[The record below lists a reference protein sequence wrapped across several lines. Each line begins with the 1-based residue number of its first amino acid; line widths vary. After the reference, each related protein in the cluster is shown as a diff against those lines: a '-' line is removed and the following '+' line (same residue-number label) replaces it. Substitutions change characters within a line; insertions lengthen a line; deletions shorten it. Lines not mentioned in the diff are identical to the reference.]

1 MQYLKLKINNSFTG
15 STEIEQ
21 ETNSDLVL
29 YNNYYSHTTNP
40 NKTIVNENNVRSFL
54 DDENNEKLVNNFVEY
69 IQYNSSPEEFKEI
82 FYNNKKLASVFNSFY
97 DNNPDIFSNNEN
109 EKIVKSDIDKN
120 SAKVQKNEIDESYYI
135 CFKVD
140 WTKKIIEDVDFSEYT
155 KDCVK
160 KNYTYKKIYTEKK
173 LEKSEYIVNYD
184 YIKLFKDKNNIG
196 FAPIDESIVFI
207 PDDVYL
213 NITKDGLYQ
222 FESISQFE
230 SFFNIGLN
238 PLTNSLSGLAISTQ
252 VIPVSNHHPTLN
264 YNFKQQQL
272 VQINGQTIITNRIEF
287 NTGVPQGTLGDKN
300 AIYYVQFEP
309 YSDVVFGTDFILNT
323 NNPTATRFDIYYPYI
338 SNSVTSIFNSSIS
351 ASINP
356 GAKIILSLRSKRDA
370 NEVVSFLIL
379 RIEEFFVLNSY
390 TESIVL
396 KEKELTLPKL
406 ILNCYVDYNFNDNES
421 EFFEN
426 PFGISTR

>member
-21 ETNSDLVL
+21 EYKSDLVL

-54 DDENNEKLVNNFVEY
+54 DDENNEKLVNDFVEY
-69 IQYNSSPEEFKEI
+69 VQYNSSQEEFKEI

-97 DNNPDIFSNNEN
+97 DNNPDIFLNNES

-120 SAKVQKNEIDESYYI
+120 SIKAQKKESDESYYI
-135 CFKVD
+135 YLKVD

-160 KNYTYKKIYTEKK
+160 KNYNYKKIYTEKK
-173 LEKSEYIVNYD
+173 LEKSEHIVNYD
-184 YIKLFKDKNNIG
+184 YIELFKDKNNIG

-238 PLTNSLSGLAISTQ
+238 PLTNSLTGMAISTQ
-252 VIPVSNHHPTLN
+252 VISVSNHHPTLN
-264 YNFKQQQL
+264 YNFIQQGL
-272 VQINGQTIITNRIEF
+272 IQINGQTNITNRIEF

-300 AIYYVQFEP
+300 ALYYVQFEP
-309 YSDVVFGTDFILNT
+309 YSDVAFGTDFILNT
-323 NNPTATRFDIYYPYI
+323 NNPSATKFDIYYPYI
-338 SNSVTSIFNSSIS
+338 SNSVTFIFNSSIS
-351 ASINP
+351 PSINP
-356 GAKIILSLRSKRDA
+356 GTKIILSLRSKRDA

-379 RIEEFFVLNSY
+379 KIEEFFVFNSY
-390 TESIVL
+390 TESVIL

-426 PFGISTR
+426 PFGVFTR